1 MNKLILLLKGLL
13 LYPPLTLLIFNII
26 LIGFL
31 LYFYHN
37 KKTTI
42 TRETTLSKLVESFKI
57 SNIRNTLV
65 ILLIYFIVTIG
76 IFFILRILNIGYS
89 KALFYISVSMPF
101 INILTIISIILLLGL
116 FKRIFYNDI
125 LKEMFKIYLYLLTLD
140 RGKRFIEFLFDS
152 YHDSK
157 SNDYIRKIYLQLS
170 HIQPGRELISI
181 ILDDYDINYLISKKN
196 VYYMKNKLQQSPTLY
211 MIAHIMYRFF
221 SQLDTYWWA
230 LRHYSIYF
238 VLYCA
243 VLYDLSQEVLYY
255 IYFILPIFMLITLY
269 RKLRSFIGEKDF
281 YVLDPLLIAYIYKK
295 ECSLYTLFNYE
306 VVIREYLFNGYRGEH
321 ASDFF
326 REKTPSIDPFFIQV
340 KRLYILLSISIT
352 SWFLLFNMT
361 PYNTLLLTLPLVLSF
376 NTMEYNHVI
385 VYNSKKLLK
394 KIVFYIS
401 IIGMIIINIWV
412 YLTRHHH
419 YYLREVIWDKGIVI
433 KQIFTIEEKKDFL
446 YKYLNYTLDK
456 MTTISEEI
464 KGIILSKVRDEYI
477 LECLQEETSI
487 QQIRTFVE
495 YLPQVYFRLERFYNH
510 QFVEMQHKAQ
520 IEAYIE
526 YYYHLFDEWLTT
538 FLILIVIVNTYFYIT
553 NKTKDIIISDNH
565 NVTPQRLSEQI
576 EIIIKYFKS
585 FF

>member
-157 SNDYIRKIYLQLS
+157 SNIYIRKIYLQLS

-211 MIAHIMYRFF
+211 MIAHIMYR
-221 SQLDTYWWA
+221 S
-230 LRHYSIYF
+230 
-238 VLYCA
+238 
-243 VLYDLSQEVLYY
+243 
-255 IYFILPIFMLITLY
+255 
-269 RKLRSFIGEKDF
+269 
-281 YVLDPLLIAYIYKK
+281 
-295 ECSLYTLFNYE
+295 
-306 VVIREYLFNGYRGEH
+306 
-321 ASDFF
+321 
-326 REKTPSIDPFFIQV
+326 
-340 KRLYILLSISIT
+340 
-352 SWFLLFNMT
+352 
-361 PYNTLLLTLPLVLSF
+361 
-376 NTMEYNHVI
+376 
-385 VYNSKKLLK
+385 
-394 KIVFYIS
+394 
-401 IIGMIIINIWV
+401 
-412 YLTRHHH
+412 
-419 YYLREVIWDKGIVI
+419 
-433 KQIFTIEEKKDFL
+433 
-446 YKYLNYTLDK
+446 
-456 MTTISEEI
+456 
-464 KGIILSKVRDEYI
+464 
-477 LECLQEETSI
+477 
-487 QQIRTFVE
+487 
-495 YLPQVYFRLERFYNH
+495 
-510 QFVEMQHKAQ
+510 
-520 IEAYIE
+520 
-526 YYYHLFDEWLTT
+526 
-538 FLILIVIVNTYFYIT
+538 
-553 NKTKDIIISDNH
+553 
-565 NVTPQRLSEQI
+565 
-576 EIIIKYFKS
+576 
-585 FF
+585 